1 MNAGGGQ
8 LTTSLGTF
16 AADNSF
22 APTPGNSYTTS
33 TAIANTSDDGLYQSE
48 RYGNP
53 FSYAFPVTSGQQY
66 RVVLHFA
73 EIDKWGSGLRVFDV
87 SAEGSKVLDNYD
99 IFQKAGGNFKAISE
113 TFTVTAADG
122 TLNLAFS
129 ALASEGGVDNAK
141 VSAIEVYSVSS
152 TTPTNP
158 APVANAGAD
167 KTITLP
173 TNSVVLTGSGT
184 DDGSIAG
191 YSWSQVGTT
200 PSTATLSGAN
210 TASLTA
216 SGLVAGT
223 YTFALVVTDNLGK
236 ASAADQVVVTVNSTT
251 TTPAGQQVT
260 SFTLINADTDLPI
273 RDLVAGDVL
282 NLATLPT
289 KNLNIRAN
297 TNPTVVGSVV
307 FVLSGAV
314 NLTESE
320 SDPNAP
326 YALFPTTGYNYHPWT
341 PPVGSYSLKGTP
353 YTQSNGAGTA
363 GTALTVNF
371 TVTDQ
376 TALTASTTST
386 TLKEKELSFSTSLVN
401 VYPNPSSD
409 GHFTV
414 ELPEAFQGEI
424 TYTLVSSTGSKVSSG
439 KAILPAATSLLQLN
453 FADQMSIIGEYYLH
467 LQGAKIQTH
476 LKLIRK

>member
-1 MNAGGGQ
+1 TALYRVNAGGGQ

-33 TAIANTSDDGLYQSE
+33 TAIANTSDDALYQSE

-173 TNSVVLTGSGT
+173 TNSVVL
-184 DDGSIAG
+184 
-191 YSWSQVGTT
+191 
-200 PSTATLSGAN
+200 
-210 TASLTA
+210 
-216 SGLVAGT
+216 
-223 YTFALVVTDNLGK
+223 
-236 ASAADQVVVTVNSTT
+236 
-251 TTPAGQQVT
+251 
-260 SFTLINADTDLPI
+260 
-273 RDLVAGDVL
+273 
-282 NLATLPT
+282 
-289 KNLNIRAN
+289 
-297 TNPTVVGSVV
+297 
-307 FVLSGAV
+307 
-314 NLTESE
+314 
-320 SDPNAP
+320 
-326 YALFPTTGYNYHPWT
+326 
-341 PPVGSYSLKGTP
+341 
-353 YTQSNGAGTA
+353 
-363 GTALTVNF
+363 
-371 TVTDQ
+371 
-376 TALTASTTST
+376 
-386 TLKEKELSFSTSLVN
+386 
-401 VYPNPSSD
+401 
-409 GHFTV
+409 
-414 ELPEAFQGEI
+414 
-424 TYTLVSSTGSKVSSG
+424 
-439 KAILPAATSLLQLN
+439 
-453 FADQMSIIGEYYLH
+453 
-467 LQGAKIQTH
+467 
-476 LKLIRK
+476 